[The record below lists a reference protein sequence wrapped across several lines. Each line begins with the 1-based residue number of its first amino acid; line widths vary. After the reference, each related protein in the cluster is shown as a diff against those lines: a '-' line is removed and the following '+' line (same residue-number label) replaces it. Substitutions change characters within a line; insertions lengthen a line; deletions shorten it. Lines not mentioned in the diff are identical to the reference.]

1 MMNKKYTTILLICLF
16 TLSAFSQDKK
26 PLENETVIK
35 NKLVK
40 KAKETSSII
49 SPFTQEK
56 HVSYMKEPQHSK
68 GIFYYQ
74 QENKMRWEQTT
85 PFKYVLLM
93 SNGKIRIKEKGKEK
107 KVLTTD
113 KMTKQV
119 NTLMLGMING
129 SIFHSKKEFYFKY
142 SYYKGHY
149 IVVLTPKSRQLK
161 SRFKS
166 IELIFSSKTIRLKTL
181 TLNEK
186 SGDKSVM
193 KFFNSKFNEKIKES
207 IFNKL

>member
-1 MMNKKYTTILLICLF
+1 MCLF
-16 TLSAFSQDKK
+16 TLNALSQDKK
-26 PLENETVIK
+26 PLESESVIK
-35 NKLVK
+35 NKLIK
-40 KAKETSSII
+40 QANETSSII
-49 SPFTQEK
+49 TPFTQK
-56 HVSYMKEPQHSK
+56 KYVSYMKEPQYSK

-74 QENKMRWEQTT
+74 QENKMRWEQTS

-107 KVLTTD
+107 KVLASD
-113 KMTKQV
+113 KMTSQV

-129 SIFHSKKEFYFKY
+129 SIFHSKKDFYFKY
-142 SYYKGHY
+142 SSYKGHY
-149 IVVLTPKSRQLK
+149 IIILTPKSRQLK

-193 KFFNSKFNEKIKES
+193 NFFNSKFNQPIKQS
-207 IFNKL
+207 TFNTL

>member
-1 MMNKKYTTILLICLF
+1 MLLLCLF
-16 TLSAFSQDKK
+16 TLNISSQENKS
-26 PLENETVIK
+26 LEKATVIK
-35 NKLVK
+35 NKLIK
-40 KAKETSSII
+40 KSKETSSII
-49 SPFTQEK
+49 TPFTQK
-56 HVSYMKEPQHSK
+56 KYVSYMKEPQHSK

-74 QENKMRWEQTT
+74 QNDKMRWEQTS

-93 SNGKIRIKEKGKEK
+93 NDGKIRIKEKGKEK
-107 KVLTTD
+107 KVLATD
-113 KMTKQV
+113 KMTSQV
-119 NTLMLGMING
+119 NSLMLGMING
-129 SIFHSKKEFYFKY
+129 SIFHNKKDFYFKY
-142 SYYKGHY
+142 SSYKDHY

-166 IELIFSSKTIRLKTL
+166 IELIFSSKTIRLKSL

-207 IFNKL
+207 TFNTL

>member
-1 MMNKKYTTILLICLF
+1 MSKKYTTILLMCLF
-16 TLSAFSQDKK
+16 TLSSFSQ
-26 PLENETVIK
+26 ESEAVIK
-35 NKLVK
+35 KKLID
-40 KAKETSSII
+40 KAKKTSSII
-49 SPFTQEK
+49 TPFTQEK
-56 HVSYMKEPQHSK
+56 HVSFMKEPQYSK

-74 QENKMRWEQTT
+74 QDDKMRWEQTA

-107 KVLTTD
+107 KVLATD
-113 KMTKQV
+113 KMTSQM

-129 SIFHSKKEFYFKY
+129 TVFNSKKEFYFKFS
-142 SYYKGHY
+142 SYKEHY
-149 IVVLTPKSRQLK
+149 IVILTPKSRQLK

-186 SGDKSVM
+186 SGDKNVM
-193 KFFNSKFNEKIKES
+193 KFFDSKFNEKIKES
-207 IFNKL
+207 TFNTL